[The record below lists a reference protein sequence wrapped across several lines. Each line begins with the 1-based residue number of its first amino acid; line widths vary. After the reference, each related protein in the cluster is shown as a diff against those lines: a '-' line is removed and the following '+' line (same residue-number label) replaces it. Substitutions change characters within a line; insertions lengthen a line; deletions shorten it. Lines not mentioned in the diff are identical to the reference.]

1 MVFILS
7 LQGGDILFIPS
18 HSAKKCK
25 LGLGVSRN
33 VVVLLVLCYVDGC
46 FVRTHPIKFEKVLDL
61 CDRYKMLNCILL
73 GMKYKETS

>member
-33 VVVLLVLCYVDGC
+33 VVVLLVLCYVYVGRS
-46 FVRTHPIKFEKVLDL
+46 FVLTHPVKVLVFYEIDIK
-61 CDRYKMLNCILL
+61 C
-73 GMKYKETS
+73 